1 MIINYLININIVFVY
16 EKLLEVYF
24 VLKRREDLDRIYE
37 VGRNEFF
44 CLIRVYEEM
53 NNFNKWEDL
62 LICF

>member
-1 MIINYLININIVFVY
+1 MY

-53 NNFNKWEDL
+53 NNFNKWENL